1 MPSMAPIQDM
11 LSTLSPTRLAGWAAG
26 FLTAVALA
34 ACAQPAASFRHCD
47 RLAPA
52 GPAQRVLVSFREATV
67 ADAPAVI
74 EKLQTLAGACV
85 RPVASVSP
93 RLHAYAVSTTAD
105 VAEVRARLLRWSAVM
120 AVEADMAVRRH

>member
-1 MPSMAPIQDM
+1 MAPIQHM
-11 LSTLSPTRLAGWAAG
+11 LSTVSPTRLACWGTG
-26 FLTAVALA
+26 FLMAVALA
-34 ACAQPAASFRHCD
+34 ACAQPAASLQRCD
-47 RLAPA
+47 GLAPA

-74 EKLQTLAGACV
+74 DKLQTLAGACV

-93 RLHAYAVSTTAD
+93 KLHAYAVSTTAD

-120 AVEADMAVRRH
+120 AVEADMTVQRH